1 MSRRSTERYAKSPPR
16 QGPKARRGAAR
27 KFASN
32 LPSDDDEDLGG
43 NTQCQFF
50 SESDSESDSIENS
63 KETEEDEEKEEE
75 DEMQGQEDFVEEQ
88 MEVDNFAQELGLSA
102 VRINILL
109 NTKQFKPTTI

>member
-1 MSRRSTERYAKSPPR
+1 M
-16 QGPKARRGAAR
+16 QGQ
-27 KFASN
+27 
-32 LPSDDDEDLGG
+32 EDLVEE
-43 NTQCQFF
+43 QM
-50 SESDSESDSIENS
+50 DVSDSIENN
-63 KETEEDEEKEEE
+63 KETEED